1 MSGWSARHYAVLRKG
16 CVQSMIVIPGGRAES
31 VLSQLT
37 TDVERRVWQAKYRSA
52 RTYVY
57 RSEQEL
63 RFELKAR
70 DRIVNASYAM
80 NASGVSFASFAD
92 ARCNPRFW
100 RLTEA
105 GGFLLRPGVSPAD
118 GIRDIFQNGYLY
130 AFECA
135 VAIVILFYRAVLDLL
150 GDALFNRLYSGLLLY
165 SWHTDSD
172 LRLVVSH
179 GVEVFPGDVLYFAN
193 PDVSP
198 ATPEFQGENAVV
210 LAEDVYFGHG
220 IGIASASQIILAL
233 NRMRRPGA
241 TRSAYLADEVVTLNF
256 RYFAD
261 LAEGMPTAA
270 GMRELPGW
278 MAAGDSFAVIGSR
291 LHAGI

>member
-1 MSGWSARHYAVLRKG
+1 
-16 CVQSMIVIPGGRAES
+16 MIVISGGRAES
-31 VLSQLT
+31 VLPLLT
-37 TDVERRVWQAKYRSA
+37 TDVERRVWQAKHRSA

-57 RSEQEL
+57 RSAEEL

-70 DRIVNASYAM
+70 DRVVRAAYAM
-80 NASGVSFASFAD
+80 NASGVGFASFAD
-92 ARCNPRFW
+92 SRCNPRFW

-118 GIRDIFQNGYLY
+118 GIRDIFQNGHLY

-135 VAIVILFYRAVLDLL
+135 VAIVIIFYRAVLDLL
-150 GDALFNRLYSGLLLY
+150 GDAMFNRLFGGLLLY
-165 SWHTDSD
+165 SWHSDSD
-172 LRLVVSH
+172 LRLVVSR

-233 NRMRRPGA
+233 NRVRRPGA
-241 TRSAYLADEVVTLNF
+241 VRSAYLTDEVVTLHF
-256 RYFAD
+256 RYFFN
-261 LAEGMPTAA
+261 LAAGQPPTA
-270 GMRELPGW
+270 GMREMPGGT
-278 MAAGDSFAVIGSR
+278 AAGDGFAVIGSR
-291 LHAGI
+291 LYAGI